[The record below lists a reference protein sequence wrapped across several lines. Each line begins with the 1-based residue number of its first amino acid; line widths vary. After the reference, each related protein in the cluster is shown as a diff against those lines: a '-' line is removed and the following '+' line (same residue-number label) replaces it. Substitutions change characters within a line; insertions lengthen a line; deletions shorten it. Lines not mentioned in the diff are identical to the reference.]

1 MKWIVTHTSDMETF
15 KVDEI
20 EGETYTRAY
29 ANAMTAFPGD
39 IITDLKAA

>member
-1 MKWIVTHTSDMETF
+1 MKWIVTHTSDMVTF

-29 ANAMTAFPGD
+29 LNAMTAFPGD
-39 IITDLKAA
+39 IITDLKAK